1 MHSSKLSNRYDYLN
15 CSSFER
21 SLNAYKYIATFDIK
35 EINPQTNRVAVK
47 TVYQKIILLCTCIQ
61 MKIYVFFQRDI
72 NRKVDGF
79 SRLWLF

>member
-35 EINPQTNRVAVK
+35 EINPQTNRVADK
-47 TVYQKIILLCTCIQ
+47 TVYQKIILLCIQ